1 MIKRTFTLMVC
12 ILVLT
17 LVMYRCKN
25 KDAEPLTPDQG
36 LVDEL
41 AKIDVEQV
49 KLTDPAPVASTDAA
63 ITLSPAVTTLGTE
76 IAGMGAGGAEPA
88 NVKASAN
95 KFATFF
101 TKAEISAL
109 VSIKKEVLDAAGTT
123 GKLPADLT
131 AILARASASPE
142 MAIYFPKVTL
152 PTVAGKE
159 IKGLRTGAVEGG
171 PAKKFEGTLA
181 DDACLIAAEAEFEK
195 SKAKLDASRLKL
207 LASAKEKYD
216 TEVKL
221 IGDAQAACT
230 ASEPAKYAAIIKTAE
245 TLADQLNAALDANKD
260 LLGDDYLPLK
270 GIVGLQLIAYLT
282 SLDEL
287 SKADLQAC
295 VAKGTAGTESASDAH
310 DANKLLIENAYGTA
324 LEAAE
329 KSKAKLVESCHN
341 QGGGN

>member
-41 AKIDVEQV
+41 AKIDVEPV
-49 KLTDPAPVASTDAA
+49 KLTDPAPVATTAAA

-76 IAGMGAGGAEPA
+76 IAGMGAAGAEPA

-95 KFATFF
+95 KFSSFF
-101 TKAEISAL
+101 TKAEIAAL
-109 VSIKKEVLDAAGTT
+109 VSMKKEVLDAAGTT

-131 AILARASASPE
+131 AILKRASTSPE
-142 MAIYFPKVTL
+142 MAAYFPKVTL
-152 PTVAGKE
+152 PTVNGKE

-171 PAKKFEGTLA
+171 PAGKFEGTLA
-181 DDACLIAAEAEFEK
+181 NDACLIAAEAEFEK

-221 IGDAQAACT
+221 ISDAQAACT
-230 ASEPAKYAAIIKTAE
+230 AGEPAKYAAIIKTAE
-245 TLADQLNAALDANKD
+245 TLADQLNVALDANKD

-282 SLDEL
+282 SLNDL
-287 SKADLQAC
+287 AKADLQAC
-295 VAKGTAGTESASDAH
+295 VAKGTAGALSASNAH
-310 DANKLLIENAYGTA
+310 DANKLLIENAYGAA